1 MASKN
6 PIAVAAEYITLAI
19 TLPAATF
26 VGYIFGYL
34 LDKWLGTTWLSMLFL
49 VLGTAGGLLQII
61 RKFQKDAGKNGT

>member
-19 TLPAATF
+19 TLPASTF
-26 VGYIFGYL
+26 VGYLIGYL